1 MNTSRASLAF
11 CDSFSTSYC
20 VLKLR
25 VGQPKR
31 SGDHP
36 EESFLAHHP
45 AVSPCRVHADE
56 GLHQVGSLPPPPSPG
71 RRTRRGAGHLWL
83 QTNQTRGDWG
93 GEGGGC
99 SQPLLAAVSPSVPIS
114 WRHDAWMRGTSAIH
128 RKIRAGSLYRKSHCG
143 SQDVLY
149 VCIPASRSMHSSS
162 TTVVCIVGSSCSAI
176 SSCLSCPVLSC
187 PVRPSV
193 PDRATYRPK
202 STLLLLVTGV
212 GEGPGPETKP
222 PRGWCGDAP

>member
-1 MNTSRASLAF
+1 MLTKASIRLAPCPPPPPPAVVPVEEQGISGCKQTKQGGVGGGGGGGGGGRASLAA
-11 CDSFSTSYC
+11 
-20 VLKLR
+20 KKPKKGG
-25 VGQPKR
+25 VG
-31 SGDHP
+31 G
-36 EESFLAHHP
+36 
-45 AVSPCRVHADE
+45 
-56 GLHQVGSLPPPPSPG
+56 
-71 RRTRRGAGHLWL
+71 
-83 QTNQTRGDWG
+83 G

-149 VCIPASRSMHSSS
+149 VCIPASSSMHSSS

-176 SSCLSCPVLSC
+176 SSCPVLSC
-187 PVRPSV
+187 PSV

-202 STLLLLVTGV
+202 SYSTLVRG
-212 GEGPGPETKP
+212 GGRPGAGNKP
-222 PRGWCGDAP
+222 PRGWW